1 MTHTV
6 CYQHVTNESSIK
18 YLLDIF
24 ELRSNQVLD
33 HICQT
38 LFLIHILWFEYSNQ
52 PLWPDNP
59 IYFIIFILISLKP
72 ALKAGSYP
80 SSCPKTER
88 LRDRDLE
95 YERERD
101 RDLERDDRDRDRD
114 LDLERLSDRLRDR
127 LLPMTKQIHFLVYFS
142 EQKY

>member
-1 MTHTV
+1 
-6 CYQHVTNESSIK
+6 
-18 YLLDIF
+18 
-24 ELRSNQVLD
+24 
-33 HICQT
+33 
-38 LFLIHILWFEYSNQ
+38 
-52 PLWPDNP
+52 
-59 IYFIIFILISLKP
+59 
-72 ALKAGSYP
+72 LKAGSYP

-127 LLPMTKQIHFLVYFS
+127 LLPMTVRQSKS
-142 EQKY
+142 DSKMG